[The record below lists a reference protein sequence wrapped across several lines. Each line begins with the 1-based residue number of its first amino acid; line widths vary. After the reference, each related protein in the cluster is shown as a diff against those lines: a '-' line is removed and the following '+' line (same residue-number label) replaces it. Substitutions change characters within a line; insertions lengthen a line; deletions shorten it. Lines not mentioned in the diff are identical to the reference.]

1 MSTGLS
7 YSLQDFI
14 PFTADI
20 YFRLLERM
28 SESYWPLQLLTMI
41 LGMVSVWL
49 ALHQRARIVSLL
61 MAPLWAFVAVAFF
74 IQLYAELNWAGR
86 YMAYAFFIQA
96 GLLLTAF
103 LSPGFNSSPGN
114 AVVTFLASI
123 IALSGLIG
131 LPVAGL
137 LMTGNWW
144 QAEVF
149 GVFPDPTSVTTL
161 GLALVL
167 FRGWRSWLMTLIPI
181 LWLSYS
187 GLTLWALDIPT
198 AIMLFVTVG
207 LALIGLV
214 WRSVERRVV

>member
-1 MSTGLS
+1 MSDWSS
-7 YSLQDFI
+7 YALQDFI
-14 PFTADI
+14 PFTSEI

-28 SESYWPLQLLTMI
+28 GETYWPLQLLTVI

-49 ALHQRARIVSLL
+49 ALHQHARIVSLL
-61 MAPLWAFVAVAFF
+61 MAPLWAFIAMAFF
-74 IQLYAELNWAGR
+74 IQIYAELNWAGD

-103 LSPGFNSSPGN
+103 LSPGFNSSPAN
-114 AVVTFLASI
+114 TVVTFLAVI
-123 IALSGLIG
+123 IVLSGLIG

-137 LMTGNWW
+137 LMTGNG

-149 GVFPDPTSVTTL
+149 GVYPDPTSVTTL

-167 FRGWRSWLMTLIPI
+167 FRGWRLWLMTVIPI

-187 GLTLWALDIPT
+187 GLTLWALGAPT
-198 AIMLFVTVG
+198 AIILFATLGVT
-207 LALIGLV
+207 LMGLV
-214 WRSVERRVV
+214 WKSVDRRVA